1 MSIIPRRS
9 MVNYRQSYLRTAEA
23 LVLHVWGDLRA
34 NGPLSAD
41 EHRLASLLLAH
52 PEWQRYWDGR
62 ARVPASAEADPD
74 RNPFLHVHLHDLVER
89 QAAERKPA
97 VVAEILAAASRSDRR
112 GDRVHRVVAVLW
124 LCLTDALRKG
134 GALDLKDYE
143 DRLRGLG
150 RTATATMRAVPGR
163 SRAG

>member
-1 MSIIPRRS
+1 

-23 LVLHVWGDLRA
+23 LVLHVWGALRA

-52 PEWQRYWDGR
+52 PEWQRVWDGQ
-62 ARVPASAEADPD
+62 ARVPASAEANPD
-74 RNPFLHVHLHDLVER
+74 RNPFLHIHLHDLVER

-97 VVAEILAAASRSDRR
+97 LLAGYLDIAAGRR
-112 GDRVHRVVAVLW
+112 GDRVHRVIAVLW
-124 LCLTDALRKG
+124 HCLSESLRG
-134 GALDLKDYE
+134 GSPLDLKSYE
-143 DRLRGLG
+143 ERLRGL
-150 RTATATMRAVPGR
+150 RSTSTTTMRAAVPGR

>member
-1 MSIIPRRS
+1 

-23 LVLHVWGDLRA
+23 QVLHVWGALRV
-34 NGPLSAD
+34 NGPLSGD

-52 PEWQRYWDGR
+52 PEWQRYWDGQSHV
-62 ARVPASAEADPD
+62 APAAEADPD

-97 VVAEILAAASRSDRR
+97 VVAEILGGTSRPERR
-112 GDRVHRVVAVLW
+112 AERIHRVVAVLW
-124 LCLTDALRKG
+124 LCLTEALRKG
-134 GALDLKDYE
+134 GLLDLKDYE
-143 DRLRGLG
+143 GRLRSL
-150 RTATATMRAVPGR
+150 RMTSTTAFRATPDQ